1 MSVEERLG
9 LAPTEDPSRFTLHV
23 HEGITTGGGALQGGA
38 ALGAAATGMAS
49 ATGRPLIWATGH
61 FLRHAAPGIH
71 LDFEVE
77 VGVRGHRVTQAQGLL
92 RAGNQEVMRVVAAF
106 GSRDIGVDHTFSER
120 PHTPPPDACPP
131 RPDVLLQGLEAR
143 RALGRD
149 RGELDGSLGPGRSAS
164 WFRLPGGKRPI
175 APGEIAIISDCSA
188 LEVSDA
194 MGFHCVNNSLDNTLR
209 MAHAAD
215 TDWVLLDAQISS
227 VIRGFATV
235 NAHLWTEEGTLLAV
249 FSQSLVVRRVDD
261 AGQQIRSTKRFAA
274 GEGAPR

>member
-1 MSVEERLG
+1 MSVEELLG
-9 LAPTEDPSRFTLHV
+9 LAPTEDRSRFTLHV

-38 ALGAAATGMAS
+38 ALGAAATAMVS
-49 ATGRPLIWATGH
+49 ATGRPLVWATGH
-61 FLRHAAPGIH
+61 FLRHGAPDVH

-77 VGVRGHRVTQAQGLL
+77 VGVHGHKVTQAQGLL
-92 RAGNQEVMRVVAAF
+92 TAGDQEVMRVVAAF
-106 GSRDIGVDHTFSER
+106 GSRDIGLDHTFAQR

-131 RPDVLLQGLEAR
+131 RADVLLPGLEAR

-149 RGELDGSLGPGRSAS
+149 RSELDGSLGPGRSAS
-164 WFRLPGGKRPI
+164 WFRLPGGRRPI
-175 APGEIAIISDCSA
+175 TPGELAIISDCSA

-227 VIRGFATV
+227 VTQGFATV

-249 FSQSLVVRRVDD
+249 FSQTLVVRRVDD
-261 AGQQIRSTKRFAA
+261 AGQQIRSTKRFA
-274 GEGAPR
+274 